1 MTKELLAFAVKRE
14 DDGVRFG
21 CLEGDERYG
30 VYLPADY
37 LADLN
42 QAVQAVERHIEQA
55 SLGGVPDAV
64 RNLAGIL
71 DRLLTAHATVSY
83 QSLMSAAIP
92 VGEDVQE
99 STAL

>member
-1 MTKELLAFAVKRE
+1 MTKEFLAFAVKRE

-21 CLEGDERYG
+21 RIEGDERYG
-30 VYLPADY
+30 VFLPADY

-42 QAVQAVERHIEQA
+42 QAVQAVERRIEQA
-55 SLGGVPDAV
+55 SQGAVPDAV
-64 RNLAGIL
+64 RNLVGIL

-92 VGEDVQE
+92 AGEDAQE
-99 STAL
+99 SRML